1 MIIFRII
8 SLLLIAV
15 ALMFLGHDAIGW
27 LEAGGDFAPTSLSSA
42 VDIFMGE
49 GTGAGW
55 VAGAPEAIQNP
66 GVQTLMDA
74 PSWASVGVLGLIL
87 ALLFRRRDY

>member
-15 ALMFLGHDAIGW
+15 ALMFLGHDAISW

-42 VDIFMGE
+42 ADIFLGE

-55 VAGAPEAIQNP
+55 VAAAPEAIQNP
-66 GVQTLMDA
+66 GVQTIMNA
-74 PSWASVGVLGLIL
+74 PSWASLGVVGLVLAI
-87 ALLFRRRDY
+87 LFRRRD